1 MKLTDDVCELG
12 RVTFFV
18 QITLDIGDPIGRN
31 DIEQQYWCVVREME
45 VSDALD
51 HKNYACI

>member
-31 DIEQQYWCVVREME
+31 DIEQQY
-45 VSDALD
+45 
-51 HKNYACI
+51 